1 MKDANTNEATV
12 DFVNMIY
19 NNLDGLKAT
28 LCEGLGKSSVAVQ
41 QITITIEGLKQL
53 IKNWKGEN

>member
-1 MKDANTNEATV
+1 MKDAQTNEATV

-19 NNLDGLKAT
+19 NNLDGLKAI
-28 LCEGLGKSSVAVQ
+28 LCEGLGKNHVTVQ
-41 QITITIEGLKQL
+41 QITVTIEGLRQL

>member
-1 MKDANTNEATV
+1 MKDANTNEATI
-12 DFVNMIY
+12 DFVNMMY

-28 LCEGLGKSSVAVQ
+28 LCEGLSKNSALMQ
-41 QITITIEGLKQL
+41 QTTMTIEGLKQL